1 MRQRVL
7 SILPLPAPV
16 GQGDSEQWAPEQDV
30 AERDDEED
38 PDLGGPVPPDPASQV
53 RHQPLVTRARPEGSH
68 LDTAEAEVR
77 SENTLKLQTLIFLSL
92 NSLRSL

>member
-16 GQGDSEQWAPEQDV
+16 GQRDREQRPPEQDV

-38 PDLGGPVPPDPASQV
+38 PDLGGAVPADPAGQV
-53 RHQPLVTRARPEGSH
+53 RHEPLVA
-68 LDTAEAEVR
+68 
-77 SENTLKLQTLIFLSL
+77 
-92 NSLRSL
+92 